1 MKKLHLFQRK
11 GTVTKNL
18 EQGWLLI
25 QDPWGPW
32 QKHVHVSSPRSGRRM
47 PSLPSERAAPHPPA
61 DESPL
66 FLQDLRNAAGQNES
80 LPPPCSRCPPDA
92 ALWFWIPVSDARRLE
107 TTAQSPLFLSQ
118 DRTKGLAPR
127 KPMLQKSLKP
137 LDRMIDST
145 SIPSA
150 GNFIWRVLQA

>member
-1 MKKLHLFQRK
+1 MKKLHSFQRK
-11 GTVTKNL
+11 DTVTKNL

-25 QDPWGPW
+25 QDRWGPW
-32 QKHVHVSSPRSGRRM
+32 QKQVHISSPRSGRRM
-47 PSLPSERAAPHPPA
+47 PSLPRECPAPHLPS

-66 FLQDLRNAAGQNES
+66 FLQDLWNAVGQNES
-80 LPPPCSRCPPDA
+80 LPPPCSHCPPDA
-92 ALWFWIPVSDARRLE
+92 ALWSWIPVSDARRLE

-118 DRTKGLAPR
+118 DRTKGRAPR
-127 KPMLQKSLKP
+127 KSMLQKSLES

-145 SIPSA
+145 SIPSG